1 MEAERLDLKEFASK
15 INGKQYGHLMFSKEE
30 TDLVKENGIVIIYGL
45 SDDLMEIDGAIWDEV
60 YAYRGRT
67 VYLTEDGLVEYDEE
81 LENGFVNEN
90 KKSKNVIHAIWCGKD
105 ENGETIPWTYET
117 DIPHET
123 FFVYEEEELFCIG
136 IVFYLKDLKR
146 NR

>member
-30 TDLVKENGIVIIYGL
+30 TDLVKENGIVIVYGL

-81 LENGFVNEN
+81 LENGFVM
-90 KKSKNVIHAIWCGKD
+90 KIKNRKM
-105 ENGETIPWTYET
+105 
-117 DIPHET
+117 
-123 FFVYEEEELFCIG
+123 
-136 IVFYLKDLKR
+136 
-146 NR
+146 

>member
-1 MEAERLDLKEFASK
+1 MDLKEFASK
-15 INGKQYGHLMFSKEE
+15 ISGKQYGHLMFSKEE
-30 TDLVKENGIVIIYGL
+30 TDLVKENGIVIVYGL

-60 YAYRGRT
+60 YAYGGRT
-67 VYLTEDGLVEYDEE
+67 VYLTEDGLVECDE
-81 LENGFVNEN
+81 
-90 KKSKNVIHAIWCGKD
+90 KSENVIHAIWCGKD

-136 IVFYLKDLKR
+136 IVFYLKDLKKK
-146 NR
+146 